1 MWKNFCFLT
10 LDDIVQASLE
20 FDLGI
25 FPSAYGFSGGGSISK
40 IMENKFTLENYTASL
55 LKSYLNQYINILRKF
70 NLTNRD
76 ILLAGGIPQKLP
88 VLKQYLE
95 HQSLG
100 NIFMQSSNI
109 DETLLGLSK
118 IVRCYF

>member
-1 MWKNFCFLT
+1 
-10 LDDIVQASLE
+10 
-20 FDLGI
+20 
-25 FPSAYGFSGGGSISK
+25 
-40 IMENKFTLENYTASL
+40 MENKFTLENYTASL

-95 HQSLG
+95 HQNLG

>member
-1 MWKNFCFLT
+1 MENFWFLT

-20 FDLGI
+20 FDLVI
-25 FPSAYGFSGGGSISK
+25 FSSAHGFSGGGSISK
-40 IMENKFTLENYTASL
+40 IMKNKFTLDNYMASL

-70 NLTNRD
+70 DLTNTD

-95 HQSLG
+95 YQSLG
-100 NIFMQSSNI
+100 NIFMQLSNI
-109 DETLLGLSK
+109 DGTLSGLSK
-118 IVRCYF
+118 IAGCYF